1 VNELGI
7 VFVAELMRKLR
18 SRIFLVATLGGM
30 VTVAFIIEAPIFF
43 ASLARSSSSD
53 IVLAGPPALRARAK
67 PLLEQRGEFHVVASV
82 DALPAQVTPAY
93 LQAHGEAGAA
103 LSLSRH
109 GEHLRVDVYP
119 RDLSA
124 FDEVEFRSLE
134 PLGVELGTGVA
145 PVRVESAATI
155 EHVVHPLDAKFKD
168 TRSAVLAHGVA
179 FALIFMLYLAIV
191 LASQS
196 VMASV
201 AEEKTSR
208 IAEILVATID
218 PVQLLYGKTL
228 AAAIIALVQAA
239 VWIAT
244 GAALLP
250 IAAGQIIA
258 GESSK
263 AHTTPDPSAVLA
275 LDPGLLLAFLAF
287 FVLGYFQYAA
297 IYAAAASLVSRTEEL
312 GSVSTPL
319 ILPLLGAFFVAQ
331 YALESPNAPIVTVC
345 SFVPFLSPFVAFTR
359 LAVTEVPP
367 WQTALALGVNA
378 LTVAVC
384 FWLAGKVYRVGM
396 LLYGQPPSLRQ
407 IVAAVRGPGR

>member
-1 VNELGI
+1 MNELGI
-7 VFVAELMRKLR
+7 IFVAELLRKLR
-18 SRIFLVATLGGM
+18 SRIFLFATLGGVVM
-30 VTVAFIIEAPIFF
+30 VAFIIEAPVFF
-43 ASLARSSSSD
+43 ASVERSSSSD

-67 PLLEQRGEFHVVASV
+67 PLLQQKGEFRIVASV
-82 DALPAQVTPAY
+82 DALPTPVTAAY
-93 LQAHGEAGAA
+93 LDAHGGAGAA
-103 LSLSRH
+103 IAISQDT
-109 GEHLRVDVYP
+109 GRVRLDVYP

-124 FDEVEFRSLE
+124 FDDIEFRTLA
-134 PLGVELGTGVA
+134 PLGVELATGLPPA
-145 PVRVESAATI
+145 RVERAAAI

-168 TRSAVLAHGVA
+168 TRQAVLAHGVA
-179 FALIFMLYLAIV
+179 FALIFTLYLAIV

-228 AAAIIALVQAA
+228 AAAVLALLQTGL
-239 VWIAT
+239 WLAT

-250 IAAGQIIA
+250 FAAAQLLAI
-258 GESSK
+258 
-263 AHTTPDPSAVLA
+263 DPSTSRTSDAPNALLA
-275 LDPGLLLAFLAF
+275 LDPGLLAAFFAF

-319 ILPLLGAFFVAQ
+319 ILPLLGAFLVAQ
-331 YALESPNAPIVTVC
+331 YALESPNAPIVTIC

-359 LAVTEVPP
+359 LAVTEVPA
-367 WQTALALGVNA
+367 WQIALALGVNA
-378 LTVAVC
+378 LTVVAC
-384 FWLAGKVYRVGM
+384 FWVAGKVYRVGM
-396 LLYGQPPSLRQ
+396 LLYGKPPSLRQ
-407 IVAAVRGPGR
+407 VVAAVRA